1 MYAISIFS
9 LSEHVCRRRRLV
21 RGLEKSSID
30 MVVLILGRSVVGL
43 GIWLGSAVIRSQ
55 VRTWQQKKLSNIHEK
70 EFTSV
75 QRDWETSVASRL
87 EILADETSS
96 ESAEWLNTLSNVLW
110 DSVLAPISEE
120 MIPPLIRCELEL
132 VLAAERDKDAS
143 IPNFLKVRRTY
154 THI

>member
-1 MYAISIFS
+1 M
-9 LSEHVCRRRRLV
+9 
-21 RGLEKSSID
+21 
-30 MVVLILGRSVVGL
+30 
-43 GIWLGSAVIRSQ
+43 IRSQ
-55 VRTWQQKKLSNIHEK
+55 VRTWQQKKLNSIHEK

-143 IPNFLKVRRTY
+143 IPSFLKVRHARIY
-154 THI
+154 ID